1 MPIIHDAK
9 KDIKDMMVAGCRVQ
23 IFFRAIERE
32 QWIVQGTVRCGVDDH
47 AAERSFRTASY
58 PTREEAE
65 QEALRQAAEL
75 LGNNVD
81 RNTSRVNNVD
91 EGRSRIACQ

>member
-1 MPIIHDAK
+1 MIPDAT

-23 IFFRAIERE
+23 LFFRAIERG
-32 QWIVQGTVRCGVDDH
+32 QWTVQGTVKCGVDDH
-47 AAERSFRTASY
+47 AAEQSFRTAPR

-65 QEALRQAAEL
+65 QEALRQAAEM

-81 RNTSRVNNVD
+81 RNTSRVNNW
-91 EGRSRIACQ
+91 S

>member
-1 MPIIHDAK
+1 MSIVPDPK
-9 KDIKDMMVAGCRVQ
+9 KDIKDMVVAGCRVQ
-23 IFFRAIERE
+23 LLFSAIERG
-32 QWIVQGTVRCGVDDH
+32 QWTVQGTVRCGVDDN
-47 AAERSFRTASY
+47 AAEQSFRTASH

-81 RNTSRVNNVD
+81 RNTSRVKNW
-91 EGRSRIACQ
+91 S